1 MDDAERRGDGE
12 EVTESVDALAMGN
25 VDAQARDDGEELE
38 MENVAATD
46 VREAVSENE
55 DENDSA
61 RYQNRVLLQSNGK
74 FETVLLE
81 SRVA

>member
-12 EVTESVDALAMGN
+12 EATESVDALATGN
-25 VDAQARDDGEELE
+25 VDAQARDDREESE

-46 VREAVSENE
+46 VREVESENE
-55 DENDSA
+55 DKNDSA
-61 RYQNRVLLQSNGK
+61 CYQNRVLLQLNGK